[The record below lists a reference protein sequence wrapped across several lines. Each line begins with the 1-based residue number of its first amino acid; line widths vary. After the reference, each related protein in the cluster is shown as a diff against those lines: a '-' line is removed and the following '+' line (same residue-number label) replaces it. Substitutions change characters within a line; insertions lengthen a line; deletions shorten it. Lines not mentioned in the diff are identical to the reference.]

1 MPGANKSTKT
11 ICGIDKFYIA
21 YFLMHIPI
29 TLIIDSCII
38 IPEEQRFQFQKQFL
52 EFHISSNKDF
62 LLVSLPLWLKVF
74 GLFELFVQLPFF
86 AIGAYMLVKQMKQVY
101 PYMLI
106 YGFNASFTTLV
117 CLVHIFCD
125 YERFGLTTGESY
137 KLAALYIPYLVI
149 PLVMLVDYSIRINK
163 SIKAHIPPT
172 KKNI

>member
-11 ICGIDKFYIA
+11 MCGIDKFYVA

-125 YERFGLTTGESY
+125 YERFCLTTGESY